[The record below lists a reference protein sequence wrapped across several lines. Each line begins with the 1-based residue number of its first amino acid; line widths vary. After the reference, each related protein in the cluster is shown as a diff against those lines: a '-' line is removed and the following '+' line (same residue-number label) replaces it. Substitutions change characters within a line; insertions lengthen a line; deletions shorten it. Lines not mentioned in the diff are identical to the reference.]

1 MESILR
7 DNTLYEDFLNDVPI
21 MTLLIF
27 EAMNNCNIKNLKKII
42 NNNSNNRFLLFDEHM
57 SSATINSFY
66 ETFSLTRIFIGIL
79 SPEIYERLHTKLIQP
94 NIEITPVSI
103 QERIE
108 LNNSIALFYYRHLTR
123 ERILLEKEVGRLIYF
138 AGDFPYGETLFLV
151 MNDGM
156 KELFIKPFLYDEEKR
171 EILRTI
177 AKRTRFELK
186 LQGIGCSS

>member
-42 NNNSNNRFLLFDEHM
+42 NNSSNNRFLLFDEHM

-94 NIEITPVSI
+94 NTEITPVSI

-123 ERILLEKEVGRLIYF
+123 ERVLLEKEVGRLIYF

-177 AKRTRFELK
+177 ARRTRFELK

>member
-7 DNTLYEDFLNDVPI
+7 DNANYEDFLNSVPI

-27 EAMNNCNIKNLKKII
+27 EAMNNCKLENLKKL
-42 NNNSNNRFLLFDEHM
+42 NNNRSISKFLLFDEHM

-79 SPEIYERLHTKLIQP
+79 SPEIYDRLHSKLVHP
-94 NIEITPVSI
+94 ELEIKPVSI

-108 LNNSIALFYYRHLTR
+108 LNNSIALFYYRYLTR
-123 ERILLEKEVGRLIYF
+123 ERLILEKELGRMIYF
-138 AGDFPYGETLFLV
+138 TGDFPYGETLFLV
-151 MNDGM
+151 MNEGM

-171 EILRTI
+171 DILKTI
-177 AKRTRFELK
+177 ARRTKFELK

>member
-42 NNNSNNRFLLFDEHM
+42 NNNSNNRFLLFDEHI

-79 SPEIYERLHTKLIQP
+79 SPEIYEKLHTKLIQP
-94 NIEITPVSI
+94 NIEITPGFNPG
-103 QERIE
+103 ENRIE
-108 LNNSIALFYYRHLTR
+108 
-123 ERILLEKEVGRLIYF
+123 
-138 AGDFPYGETLFLV
+138 
-151 MNDGM
+151 
-156 KELFIKPFLYDEEKR
+156 
-171 EILRTI
+171 
-177 AKRTRFELK
+177 
-186 LQGIGCSS
+186 